1 MEENYKNKWNVAKMK
16 EINKLPVYGE
26 NIKLSVSKLLA
37 EEDKA
42 IVQSFDCGNEVIN
55 SYLKKY
61 AYQDPQSAT
70 FVIYDLEKNFVVSYY
85 SLSCSGFVLNLN
97 SHITIYPAVEIKM
110 FAVDDN
116 YKHVLFSPDDKFT
129 LSDYIFSNV
138 IAKIYDF
145 TEKTCGA
152 DKIILYAV
160 PQAENFYIKNGFTR
174 FQDFMLQSESK
185 FLDGCIPMYMDL

>member
-1 MEENYKNKWNVAKMK
+1 MK